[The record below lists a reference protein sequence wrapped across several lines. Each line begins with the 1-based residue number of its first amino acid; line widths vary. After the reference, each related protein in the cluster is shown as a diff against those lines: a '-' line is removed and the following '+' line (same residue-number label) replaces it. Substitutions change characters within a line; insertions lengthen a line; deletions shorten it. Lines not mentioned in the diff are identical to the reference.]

1 MSLHRATGKAF
12 GKVIL
17 AGGQFVIQGVPAIL
31 SSLPFETIC
40 EVTVDPEGKPGWS
53 ITDDRQEVPG
63 YKEAKLKDRN
73 RAMDIMVRELGLE
86 EHCLHVRLSGDLL
99 AGSGVG
105 ASAAHCVS
113 FVRACTKLFD
123 RRFDQA
129 AVNYYAWRGE
139 FGYHGLPSGVD
150 NTVSTYGGTIVY
162 ELHNGRKNFER
173 VRLKKPVEIVMGNSG
188 VTADTSKLKG
198 FLEAQRDEHPDLF
211 NSRLEQVA
219 LQVLKIRKALE
230 AGDLGQVGSIMNEN
244 HRILI
249 DMGISHPR
257 IIELCELAN
266 SLGAFGSKVT
276 GGGRGGYMVALTPG
290 KELQD
295 AVASAFEA
303 QGVSTIMGYI
313 T

>member
-1 MSLHRATGKAF
+1 
-12 GKVIL
+12 
-17 AGGQFVIQGVPAIL
+17 
-31 SSLPFETIC
+31 
-40 EVTVDPEGKPGWS
+40 
-53 ITDDRQEVPG
+53 
-63 YKEAKLKDRN
+63 
-73 RAMDIMVRELGLE
+73 
-86 EHCLHVRLSGDLL
+86 
-99 AGSGVG
+99 
-105 ASAAHCVS
+105 
-113 FVRACTKLFD
+113 
-123 RRFDQA
+123 
-129 AVNYYAWRGE
+129 
-139 FGYHGLPSGVD
+139 VD